1 MKIKLTFILGKC
13 LKELPVNH
21 PLYFQIYLT
30 EDQQFPCGYMSTKDE
45 YETLKEISDQH
56 FNIDFDWLP
65 KELAGFRRLGQNE
78 VEITYMAHLPEISRI
93 HKSGSFYSEEVL
105 DTMKIEL
112 DPYYEKLLSRRGRA
126 F

>member
-1 MKIKLTFILGKC
+1 MKIKITFILGKC

-21 PLYFQIYLT
+21 PQYFQIYLT
-30 EDQQFPCGYMSTKDE
+30 ESQQFPFGYMSTKDE

-56 FNIDFDWLP
+56 FNVDFDWLP

-78 VEITYMAHLPEISRI
+78 VEVTYVSHLPEISRI
-93 HKSGSFYSEEVL
+93 NKSGNFFSEEVL
-105 DTMKIEL
+105 DAMQIEL
-112 DPYYEKLLSRRGRA
+112 DPYYEELLSRRGRA